1 MFHIVASKFI
11 KAGIWFCAQYQPI
24 FVWLVS
30 VEQVVT
36 VVTVVTQVSVQVTAV
51 VLQDKR
57 VALISQFVQ
66 NVFARPPSLETYSSI
81 VSRTYLRVQSGW

>member
-11 KAGIWFCAQYQPI
+11 RAGIWFCAQYQPI

-36 VVTVVTQVSVQVTAV
+36 VVTAVNVQVTAV
-51 VLQDKR
+51 VLQDKM

-81 VSRTYLRVQSGW
+81 VSRTHLRVQSGW

>member
-36 VVTVVTQVSVQVTAV
+36 VVTQVNVQVTAV

-66 NVFARPPSLETYSSI
+66 NTLAKGQNLETYSSI
-81 VSRTYLRVQSGW
+81 VSRTHLRVQSGW

>member
-1 MFHIVASKFI
+1 MSIFQIDASIFI

-36 VVTVVTQVSVQVTAV
+36 VVTQVNVQVTAV

-57 VALISQFVQ
+57 VALISAFVQ
-66 NVFARPPSLETYSSI
+66 NTLAKGQNLETYSSI
-81 VSRTYLRVQSGW
+81 VSRTHLRVQSGW

>member
-36 VVTVVTQVSVQVTAV
+36 VVTQVNVQVTAV
-51 VLQDKR
+51 VLQDIR

-66 NVFARPPSLETYSSI
+66 NTLAKGQNLETYSSI
-81 VSRTYLRVQSGW
+81 VSRTHLRVQSGW

>member
-36 VVTVVTQVSVQVTAV
+36 VVTQVNVQVTAV

-57 VALISQFVQ
+57 VALISAFVQ
-66 NVFARPPSLETYSSI
+66 NTLAKGQNLETYSSI
-81 VSRTYLRVQSGW
+81 VSRTHLRVQSGW

>member
-24 FVWLVS
+24 LVWLVS

-36 VVTVVTQVSVQVTAV
+36 VVTQVNVQVTAV

-57 VALISQFVQ
+57 VALISAFVQ
-66 NVFARPPSLETYSSI
+66 NTLAKGQNLETYSSI
-81 VSRTYLRVQSGW
+81 VSRTHLRVQSGW

>member
-11 KAGIWFCAQYQPI
+11 KAGIWFCAPYQPI
-24 FVWLVS
+24 LVWLVS

-36 VVTVVTQVSVQVTAV
+36 VVTQVRVQVTAV

-66 NVFARPPSLETYSSI
+66 NTLAKGQNLETYSSI
-81 VSRTYLRVQSGW
+81 VSRTHLRVQSGW

>member
-36 VVTVVTQVSVQVTAV
+36 VVTAVNVQVTAV
-51 VLQDKR
+51 VLQDIR
-57 VALISQFVQ
+57 VALISAFVQ
-66 NVFARPPSLETYSSI
+66 NTLAKGQNLETYSSI
-81 VSRTYLRVQSGW
+81 VSRTHLRVQSGW

>member
-36 VVTVVTQVSVQVTAV
+36 VVTQVNVQVTAV
-51 VLQDKR
+51 VLQDIR
-57 VALISQFVQ
+57 VALISAFVQ
-66 NVFARPPSLETYSSI
+66 NTLAKGQNLETYSSI
-81 VSRTYLRVQSGW
+81 VSRTHLRVQSGW

>member
-36 VVTVVTQVSVQVTAV
+36 VVTQVNVQVTAV

-57 VALISQFVQ
+57 VALISAFVQ
-66 NVFARPPSLETYSSI
+66 NTLAKGQNLETYSSI
-81 VSRTYLRVQSGW
+81 VSKTHLRVQSGW

>member
-11 KAGIWFCAQYQPI
+11 RAGIWACAQYQPI
-24 FVWLVS
+24 LVWFVS

-36 VVTVVTQVSVQVTAV
+36 VVTVVTQVNVQVTAV

-57 VALISQFVQ
+57 VALISAFVQ
-66 NVFARPPSLETYSSI
+66 NTLAKGQNLETYSSI
-81 VSRTYLRVQSGW
+81 VSRTHLRVQSGW